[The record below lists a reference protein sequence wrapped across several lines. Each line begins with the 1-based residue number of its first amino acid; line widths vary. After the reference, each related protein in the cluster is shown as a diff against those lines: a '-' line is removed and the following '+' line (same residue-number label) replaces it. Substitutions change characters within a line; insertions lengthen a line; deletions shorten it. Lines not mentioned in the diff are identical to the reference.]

1 LPHEES
7 GTIGPYRL
15 LEPLGQG
22 GMGIVYRARH
32 VASERAVAL
41 KTVKVH
47 APKWLDSIRR
57 EIHALRRVQH
67 PGVVR
72 IVEDGV
78 QQGRPWYAMDL
89 LEGESL
95 RHFGHRI
102 WSKYRV
108 RGKAPVSSA
117 PVSATDAVPGL
128 DAEPAEVLRPAS
140 SSHWRSAGRP
150 PAGADA
156 LPSILQIMRRITATL
171 GYLHGEGMV
180 NCDLK
185 PENVLLANGEP
196 VIIDFGLAA
205 RHPGGS
211 GREALEAPGGRS
223 GTLPYMS
230 PEQIRGEF
238 VDARSDLYAV
248 GCVLYELVVGA
259 PPFAGPPRTIMM
271 QHLSEPPIPPSDLV
285 TGLPEELERVILRL
299 LAKRQAE
306 RYGYADEVAAV
317 LGELAG
323 DLQRLPDFPPSRSYV
338 YRSRFVGREEI
349 APRIIARRDR
359 AADGTGALVLVGGE
373 SGVGKT
379 RFAMELT
386 RFELSTPMRIVT
398 SEVSSLHAE
407 GASAAGITPLQ
418 ALRPLLRAIADR
430 CQEGGADVTERLLG
444 DRRPVLAPYE
454 SLLGHVPARESIP
467 PPPPLGVEA
476 SRQRL
481 FKYLAE
487 TIAAFAHEQPLVWVV
502 DDLGWADELSLAFFR
517 SLDADF
523 FEQTPVFILCTY
535 RSEEPA
541 EALLALAQ
549 RPHVEHVVLPRLAGM
564 AVASM
569 IGDMLAN
576 QELPA
581 GFLEFVIREAEGN
594 PFFVAEYLRA
604 AVNDR
609 LLFRDR
615 FNSWQLHDGNGAPRG
630 AYESLGLPRSLRA
643 LIERRLRDLSA
654 AAQQA
659 CLAAAVIGRNVDL
672 EVLQQVASLSDEAMV
687 ATVDELLRRH
697 VLDPPEPGTVRFA
710 HDKLREVAYA
720 QAPAERLRE
729 LHGRTARVLERRLE
743 RHSDPARSWA
753 VLGHHFAVGNLPE
766 QAARYL
772 KLAAEHAHHTFANE
786 DAVRLY
792 REAIDQVNRILLS
805 LSSDAVSW
813 DQTLLQL
820 QEALGDVLALIGRR
834 EDAQASFDDALG
846 RVADHDRGVRAR
858 LYRKLGKNREMRDQA
873 DALRLYDLALTALH
887 DAPTQGSQ
895 ELQREWIQ
903 VHIDQLWV
911 HYYLNRIADMG
922 GIIAKVRP
930 HLETHGSPSQR
941 ARFFQSHVL
950 LNLRRHR
957 YVVSEE
963 TLEFARAA
971 ARAGAGHESSA
982 ELRFAL
988 GFALL
993 LHGSLA
999 AATAELEAVL
1009 ALSQRA
1015 GDRPLQARCLTY
1027 LTLAARMRGDVERVR
1042 DHAQRC
1048 ADVADS
1054 IGALEYIAAARANK
1068 AWVALRQSDHSN
1080 VKAHAGHALSLWK
1093 SRVFPF
1099 QWMALLPLLEA
1110 ELAFDLAGAVTCAQA
1125 LLAPD
1130 QQILPGAAAD
1140 AFAQAVT
1147 HWNQDAAPDS
1157 QSSMELGLRRLEQT
1171 GYR

>member
-1 LPHEES
+1 
-7 GTIGPYRL
+7 
-15 LEPLGQG
+15 
-22 GMGIVYRARH
+22 MGIVYRARH
-32 VASERAVAL
+32 LGSERAVAL

-67 PGVVR
+67 PGLVR
-72 IVEDGV
+72 IVDDGV
-78 QQGRPWYAMDL
+78 HLGRPWYAMDL

-95 RHFGHRI
+95 RHFGQRI
-102 WSKYRV
+102 WSKYHA
-108 RGKAPVSSA
+108 RGALPPSSS

-128 DAEPAEVLRPAS
+128 EADAVEPPPRSSS
-140 SSHWRSAGRP
+140 SSHWRTGGP
-150 PAGADA
+150 PPSGAGA
-156 LPSILQIMRRITATL
+156 LPAILRIMRRVTATL
-171 GYLHGEGMV
+171 AYLHGEGTV

-185 PENVLLANGEP
+185 PENVLLVNGEP

-205 RHPGGS
+205 HHPGVS
-211 GREALEAPGGRS
+211 GREALEVPVSRS

-248 GCVLYELVVGA
+248 GCVLYELVVGS
-259 PPFAGPPRTIMM
+259 PPFAGPPRAIMM
-271 QHLSEPPIPPSDLV
+271 QHLSEAPIPPSDLV
-285 TGLPEELERVILRL
+285 SDVPEELERLILRL
-299 LAKRQAE
+299 LEKRQAE
-306 RYGYADEVAAV
+306 RYGYADEVAAL
-317 LGELAG
+317 LGELGG
-323 DLQRLPDFPPSRSYV
+323 DLQRLPHFPPSRSYV
-338 YRSRFVGREEI
+338 YRSRFVGREELT
-349 APRIIARRDR
+349 PRLVSRRDR
-359 AADGTGALVLVGGE
+359 TTDGTGAFVLVGGE

-386 RFELSTPMRIVT
+386 RFELSTPMRVVT
-398 SEVSSLHAE
+398 SEVSSLLAE
-407 GASAAGITPLQ
+407 GGSAAGIAPLQ
-418 ALRPLLRAIADR
+418 AVRPLLRAIADR
-430 CQEGGADVTERLLG
+430 CQEGGADVTDRLLG
-444 DRRPVLAPYE
+444 DRRSVLTPYE
-454 SLLGHVPARESIP
+454 PLLTHVPARESAP

-523 FEQTPVFILCTY
+523 FEQTPVFVLCTY
-535 RSEEPA
+535 RSEEPS
-541 EALLALAQ
+541 EALMALAQ
-549 RPHVEHVVLPRLAGM
+549 RPHVEHVVLPRLAES
-564 AVASM
+564 AVLSM
-569 IGDMLAN
+569 IGDMLAIP
-576 QELPA
+576 EMPS
-581 GFLEFVIREAEGN
+581 GFLAFVTREAEGN

-609 LLFRDR
+609 VLFRDR
-615 FNSWQLHDGNGAPRG
+615 SNAWQLHGDGSSGRG

-643 LIERRLRDLSA
+643 LIDRRLRNLSP

-672 EVLQQVASLSDEAMV
+672 EVLQQVGSFSDEAAV
-687 ATVDELLRRH
+687 AIVDELLRRH
-697 VLDPPEPGTVRFA
+697 VLDPADAGSVRFA

-720 QAPAERLRE
+720 HAPAERLRE
-729 LHGRTARVLERRLE
+729 LHARTAKVLERRLQ
-743 RHSDPARSWA
+743 RQGDPARSWA
-753 VLGHHFAVGNLPE
+753 VLGHHFRAGNMPE

-772 KLAAEHAHHTFANE
+772 KLAAEHAHSTFANE

-792 REAIDQVNRILLS
+792 REAIDQVKRILLS
-805 LSSDAVSW
+805 LSSDAFSW
-813 DQTLLQL
+813 DQTLVQL
-820 QEALGDVLALIGRR
+820 QEALGDVLALLGQR
-834 EDAQASFDDALG
+834 EDAQSSYDEALA
-846 RVADHDRGVRAR
+846 RVGDLDRGSRAR
-858 LYRKLGKNREMRDQA
+858 LYRKLGKNRETRDQS
-873 DALRLYDLALTALH
+873 DALRLYDLALTTLEEVGSN
-887 DAPTQGSQ
+887 GSQ
-895 ELQREWIQ
+895 EIQREWIQ

-930 HLETHGSPSQR
+930 HLEKHGSPLQR

-950 LNLRRHR
+950 HNLRRHR

-971 ARAGAGHESSA
+971 ARAASGHESSA

-999 AATAELEAVL
+999 AATRELEGVL
-1009 ALSQRA
+1009 ALSLRA
-1015 GDRPLQARCLTY
+1015 GDRPLQSRCLTY
-1027 LTLAARMRGDVERVR
+1027 LTLAARMRGDVDRVR
-1042 DHAQRC
+1042 DYATRS
-1048 ADVADS
+1048 ADVAES

-1068 AWVALRQSDHSN
+1068 AWVALRVEDHPN
-1080 VKAHAGHALSLWK
+1080 VKALAGHALSLWK

-1099 QWMALLPLLEA
+1099 QWLALLPLLEA
-1110 ELAFDLAGAVTCAQA
+1110 ELPKELGRAVACAQA

-1140 AFAQAVT
+1140 ALAQAVT
-1147 HWNQDAAPDS
+1147 HFGQDAAPDS
-1157 QSSMELGLRRLEQT
+1157 RSSMELALRRLDQT